1 MIKQIIELLKV
12 DKFYGVSETID
23 FAKGKYKIETDFMK
37 IWEQKKRVYKLKNKA
52 E

>member
-12 DKFYGVSETID
+12 DKFYGISETID
-23 FAKGKYKIETDFMK
+23 FAKGKYKIEDSILKMY
-37 IWEQKKRVYKLKNKA
+37 EQKKRVYKLKNKA